1 MERIIGATQSLC
13 PECLC
18 RIPATKVEQDGRIYL
33 KKECSVHG
41 GYKVLIWRGDAES
54 YTDWEQFGYEGSL
67 PSTKHISTKRG
78 CPYDCGLCS
87 SHKVNACTMVMEVT
101 SECNLRCPICFAD
114 AGCGASDEPDI
125 SAVKEMFKT
134 VFDTVGPCT
143 IQLSGGEPTMRND
156 LPEIVAMGRTMGFD
170 HILLNTNGIRLAQD
184 AEYLHRLKDSGL
196 SAVYLQFDGVTDDI
210 YRDIRGTN
218 LIDLKVQAIENC
230 GQEKIGVVLV
240 PVLVPGINVHQI
252 GDIFRFAKSRIPVV
266 KGVHFQPISYL
277 GRYPGMPSDED
288 RITIPDVLNA
298 LCRQT
303 DGELKRDYFV
313 PRSVKGSH
321 CSFSALFFLAEDDRF
336 IPLSNLSDPLVS
348 QQSKQLGA
356 EESSR
361 RFMSIHWRFH
371 EEQFDPKSGSC
382 CGGLNIDP
390 KPVIEDGSV
399 FSKRILTHGMTI
411 SCMPFQDVWNID
423 LERLMGCCGHV
434 VTLNRQII
442 PFCALYLTS
451 ANGER
456 LYVGDKDGNMLCRE
470 VASR

>member
-1 MERIIGATQSLC
+1 
-13 PECLC
+13 
-18 RIPATKVEQDGRIYL
+18 
-33 KKECSVHG
+33 
-41 GYKVLIWRGDAES
+41 
-54 YTDWEQFGYEGSL
+54 
-67 PSTKHISTKRG
+67 
-78 CPYDCGLCS
+78 
-87 SHKVNACTMVMEVT
+87 MVMEVT
-101 SECNLRCPICFAD
+101 SQCNLRCPICFAD
-114 AGCGASDEPDI
+114 AGCRPGLEPDMN
-125 SAVKEMFKT
+125 AVKGMFQT
-134 VFDTVGPCT
+134 VFDTVGQCT
-143 IQLSGGEPTMRND
+143 IQLSGGEPTMRDD

-184 AEYLHRLKDSGL
+184 AQYLRQLKDSGL
-196 SAVYLQFDGVTDDI
+196 SAIYLQFDGVTDDV
-210 YRDIRGTN
+210 YRYTRGTH
-218 LIDLKVQAIENC
+218 LLDMKVRAMENC
-230 GQEKIGVVLV
+230 AQEKIGVVLV
-240 PVLVPGINVHQI
+240 PVVVPRINVQQI

-277 GRYPGMPSDED
+277 GRYPRMPSDED

-298 LCRQT
+298 LCNQT
-303 DGELKRDYFV
+303 DGELKKEHFI

-321 CSFSALFFLAEDDRF
+321 CSFSALFFLTEDDRF
-336 IPLSNLSDPLVS
+336 ISLSNLSDPLVS
-348 QQSKQLGA
+348 QQSRQLGA

-361 RFMSIHWRFH
+361 RFMSTHWRFH
-371 EEQFDPKSGSC
+371 EEQFDPQSGSC
-382 CGGLNIDP
+382 CGSINNDP
-390 KPVIEDGSV
+390 KPPVEHRSV

-456 LYVGDKDGNMLCRE
+456 LYEGDKDGNMLCRE